1 MKVGEKNILIGV
13 VLFVTVVM
21 VYRTV
26 VISQDENKD
35 LGIPFYSTASKQ
47 VQNDALLAMKKLNC
61 RDCHTLWT
69 QRNIMQTV
77 PSPPLDGIGSIR
89 DEEWFFNYFSA
100 KDPQTILPSRLKP
113 EFRMPSYAA
122 LEQDQRRLLAKY
134 MSSLKVEDWYL
145 EETQKREYEK
155 LTGKEYKP

>member
-1 MKVGEKNILIGV
+1 MKAGEKNILIGV
-13 VLFVTVVM
+13 VVFVAVVM
-21 VYRTV
+21 IYLTV
-26 VISQDENKD
+26 VISQDGNKD
-35 LGIPFYSTASKQ
+35 QGIPFYSTAPKH
-47 VQNDALLAMKKLNC
+47 VQNDALLMMKKLKC

-89 DEEWFFNYFSA
+89 DEAWFFQYFSA
-100 KDPQTILPSRLKP
+100 EDPQTILPSRLKP

-134 MSSLKVEDWYL
+134 MDSLKVEDWYL

-155 LTGKEYKP
+155 LTGKQYRP

>member
-1 MKVGEKNILIGV
+1 MKPGEKNILIGV

-21 VYRTV
+21 IYRTI

-35 LGIPFYSTASKQ
+35 LGIPFYSTASRQ

-89 DEEWFFNYFSA
+89 DEEWFFNYFSS
-100 KDPQTILPSRLKP
+100 KDPQAILPSRLKP

-155 LTGKEYKP
+155 LTGKTYKP

>member
-1 MKVGEKNILIGV
+1 MKAGEKNILIGV
-13 VLFVTVVM
+13 VVFVVVVM
-21 VYRTV
+21 VYRTF
-26 VISQDENKD
+26 VISQDGGKD
-35 LGIPFYSTASKQ
+35 KGIPFYSTAPKEL
-47 VQNDALLAMKKLNC
+47 QNEALLEMKKQKC

-89 DEEWFFNYFSA
+89 DEEWLFNYFSA

-122 LEQDQRRLLAKY
+122 LPEERRRLLAKY
-134 MSSLKVEDWYL
+134 MDSLKVEDWYL
-145 EETQKREYEK
+145 EETKKREYEK
-155 LTGKEYKP
+155 LTGEKYTP